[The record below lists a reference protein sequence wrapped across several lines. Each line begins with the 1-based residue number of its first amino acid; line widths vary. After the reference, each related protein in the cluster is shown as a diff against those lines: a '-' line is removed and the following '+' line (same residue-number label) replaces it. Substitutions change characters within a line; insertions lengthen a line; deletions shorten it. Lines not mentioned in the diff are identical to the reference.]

1 VPVRSATAAEARI
14 ASEAGDVGA
23 RGIRDEEVDDSKA
36 RWEYEQE
43 RQGERAG
50 VAFGP
55 KTEFSYTQTNPQGYL
70 RAQQPVALPLRAQQ
84 PVAPPQSIF
93 SAVAGVLRPSAF
105 VSSFANY
112 PFPPHPPFPSAS
124 CR

>member
-70 RAQQPVALPLRAQQ
+70 RAQQPVA
-84 PVAPPQSIF
+84 PPQSIF

-112 PFPPHPPFPSAS
+112 PLPPHPPFPSAS